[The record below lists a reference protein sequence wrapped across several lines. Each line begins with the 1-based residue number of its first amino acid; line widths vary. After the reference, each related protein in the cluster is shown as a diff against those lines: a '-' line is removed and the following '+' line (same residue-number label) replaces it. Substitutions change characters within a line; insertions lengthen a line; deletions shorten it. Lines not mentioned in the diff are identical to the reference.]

1 MSPEI
6 DVSSTE
12 TILEIKGLSKGFPGV
27 QALSKVDFTLKR
39 GEVHALMGENG
50 AGKST
55 VIKVLTGVYEK
66 DAGLITYNAAP
77 LECSSPL
84 HAQEVGISTVYQEV
98 NLVPNL
104 SVAENIFLGRQP
116 IKFGLMD
123 WKRMNKEAVEILNRF
138 DIHLDVE
145 KNLGEYPVAIQ
156 QMVAIARALE
166 LNAQILILDEPTSS
180 LNVQETERLFNQ
192 IRRLRQEGTAI
203 VFITHFLDQV
213 YQISDTI
220 TVLRNGE
227 YIGTWPAVELN
238 KFQLIG
244 KLLGKE
250 AEKLSE
256 VTATRI
262 TDANG
267 KQNGSKKAIV
277 ETRGLSRDGGIK
289 PFDLSVEPGDVLGC
303 AGLLGSGRTEVANLL
318 FGVDHPDDGD
328 LLVEGKKE
336 KVKSPRQALQLGIA
350 LSPEDRKEQG
360 IIGDLSVREN
370 IILALQNRKG
380 WIKTLSLAEQQ
391 ELADKYIKLLNIK
404 TPSAD
409 QAIKNLSGGNQQ
421 KVIIGRW
428 LAANPKFLIL
438 DEPTRGIDVGAKTE
452 IQKLIVE
459 LSKQDMAVMFISS
472 ELEEIARCSTEVMV
486 MHDMQ
491 VSDLLEGDEINEESI
506 MQAIAERHT
515 DNNHE

>member
-1 MSPEI
+1 MSPQN
-6 DVSSTE
+6 DVSSE
-12 TILEIKGLSKGFPGV
+12 QAILEIRGLSKGFPGV
-27 QALSKVDFTLKR
+27 QALSNVDFTLKR

-66 DAGLITYNAAP
+66 DAGSITYEGSP

-116 IKFGLMD
+116 MKFGLMD
-123 WKRMNKEAVEILNRF
+123 WKFMNKEATEILSRF

-192 IRRLRQEGTAI
+192 MRRLRQEGTAI

-213 YQISDTI
+213 YEISDTI

-227 YIGTWPAVELN
+227 YIGTWSASELD
-238 KFQLIG
+238 KLQLIG

-256 VTATRI
+256 VTAKRI
-262 TDANG
+262 TDVNG
-267 KQNGSKKAIV
+267 KQNGDKKAIL
-277 ETRGLSRDGGIK
+277 ETRGLTREGGIK

-318 FGVDHPDDGD
+318 FGVDQADDGD
-328 LLVEGKKE
+328 LIIEGKTE
-336 KVKSPRQALQLGIA
+336 KVRSPRQALQLGIA

-380 WIKTLSLAEQQ
+380 WFKTLSPAEQQ
-391 ELADKYIKLLNIK
+391 ELADKYIALLNIK

-459 LSKQDMAVMFISS
+459 LSRQDMAVMFISS

-491 VSDLLEGDEINEESI
+491 VSDFLEDEEINEHSI

-515 DNNHE
+515 EENHG

>member
-1 MSPEI
+1 MSPSKDENRS
-6 DVSSTE
+6 DL
-12 TILEIKGLSKGFPGV
+12 ILEIKGLRKGFPGV
-27 QALSKVDFTLKR
+27 QALANVDLSLRR

-55 VIKVLTGVYEK
+55 VIKVLTGVYER
-66 DAGLITYNAAP
+66 DSGEIIYNGKP
-77 LECSSPL
+77 LKCSSPL

-116 IKFGLMD
+116 IKFGRMD
-123 WKRMNKEAVEILNRF
+123 WKSMNREAVQIVSRF
-138 DIHLDVE
+138 DLDLDVE

-180 LNVQETERLFNQ
+180 LNVQETERLFIQ
-192 IRRLRQEGTAI
+192 MKRLRDAGTAI

-220 TVLRNGE
+220 TVLRNGT
-227 YIGTWPAVELN
+227 YIGTWSASELD
-238 KFQLIG
+238 KFQLIT

-256 VTATRI
+256 VTAKRVSGI
-262 TDANG
+262 TDNQVNNKANVI
-267 KQNGSKKAIV
+267 K
-277 ETRGLSRDGGIK
+277 TRGLSSVGGVK
-289 PFDLSVEPGDVLGC
+289 PFDVGIAPGDVLGC

-318 FGVDHPDDGD
+318 FGVDQAAGGT
-328 LLVEGKKE
+328 LLVNGKEE
-336 KVKSPRQALQLGIA
+336 KVKSPRQAIQLGIA

-380 WIKTLSLAEQQ
+380 WFKTISIGEQQ
-391 ELADKYIKLLNIK
+391 EIADKYIELLNIK

-428 LAANPKFLIL
+428 LAADPKFLIL

-491 VSDLLEGDEINEESI
+491 VSGVLKGDDINEQKI
-506 MQAIAERHT
+506 MRAIAERHT
-515 DNNHE
+515 NDQ

>member
-1 MSPEI
+1 
-6 DVSSTE
+6 
-12 TILEIKGLSKGFPGV
+12 
-27 QALSKVDFTLKR
+27 
-39 GEVHALMGENG
+39 
-50 AGKST
+50 
-55 VIKVLTGVYEK
+55 
-66 DAGLITYNAAP
+66 
-77 LECSSPL
+77 
-84 HAQEVGISTVYQEV
+84 
-98 NLVPNL
+98 
-104 SVAENIFLGRQP
+104 
-116 IKFGLMD
+116 MD
-123 WKRMNKEAVEILNRF
+123 WKTMNREAVEILSRF

-166 LNAQILILDEPTSS
+166 LNAKILILDEPTSS
-180 LNVQETERLFNQ
+180 LNVQETDRLFNQ

-213 YQISDTI
+213 YEISDTI

-227 YIGTWPAVELN
+227 YIGTWPVEDLD

-267 KQNGSKKAIV
+267 KQNGVKEAIV
-277 ETRGLSRDGGIK
+277 EARGLSREGGIK

-318 FGVDHPDDGD
+318 FGVDQPDDGD
-328 LLVEGKKE
+328 LIVEGKKE

-370 IILALQNRKG
+370 IILALQNRQG
-380 WIKTLSLAEQQ
+380 WFKTLSPSVQH

-459 LSKQDMAVMFISS
+459 LSRQDMAVMFISS
-472 ELEEIARCSTEVMV
+472 ELEEIARCSSEVMV

-491 VSDLLEGDEINEESI
+491 VADFLQGDEINEHSI
-506 MQAIAERHT
+506 MQAIAERHA
-515 DNNHE
+515 DENHG

>member
-1 MSPEI
+1 MSP
-6 DVSSTE
+6 SSDGSADP
-12 TILEIKGLSKGFPGV
+12 ILKIRGLSKGFPGV
-27 QALSKVDFTLKR
+27 QALSNVDFTLKR

-55 VIKVLTGVYEK
+55 VIKVLTGVYAK
-66 DAGLITYNAAP
+66 DSGEITYNGKL

-84 HAQEVGISTVYQEV
+84 QAQEVGISTVYQEV

-116 IKFGLMD
+116 MKFGRMD
-123 WKRMNKEAVEILNRF
+123 WKTMNKEAVEILSRF
-138 DIHLDVE
+138 DMDLDVE
-145 KNLGEYPVAIQ
+145 KNLGEYAVAVQ

-180 LNVQETERLFNQ
+180 LNAQETGRLFTQ
-192 IRRLRQEGTAI
+192 MRRLQEAGTAI

-213 YQISDTI
+213 YEISDTI

-227 YIGTWPAVELN
+227 YIGTWSASELD
-238 KFQLIG
+238 KFQLIT

-256 VTATRI
+256 VTAKKVDNTQ
-262 TDANG
+262 A
-267 KQNGSKKAIV
+267 KQNGGAINV
-277 ETRGLSRDGGIK
+277 LETRGLSREGGIK
-289 PFDLSVEPGDVLGC
+289 PFDINVAPGDVLGC

-318 FGVDHPDDGD
+318 FGVDSADGGTMIVD
-328 LLVEGKKE
+328 GKE
-336 KVKSPRQALQLGIA
+336 QKVKSPRQAIQLGIA
-350 LSPEDRKEQG
+350 LSPEDRKDQG

-380 WIKTLSLAEQQ
+380 WFKTLSQAEQQ
-391 ELADKYIKLLNIK
+391 EIADKYIELLNIK
-404 TPSAD
+404 TPSSE

-472 ELEEIARCSTEVMV
+472 ELEEVARCSTEVMV

-491 VSDLLEGDEINEESI
+491 LSEFLHGDDINEQSI
-506 MQAIAERHT
+506 MHAIAERHT
-515 DNNHE
+515 NEK

>member
-1 MSPEI
+1 MSAET
-6 DVSSTE
+6 DVRSAE
-12 TILEIKGLSKGFPGV
+12 TILKIRGMSKGFPGV
-27 QALSKVDFTLKR
+27 QALSNVDFTLKR

-66 DAGLITYNAAP
+66 DSGEITYNGKSI
-77 LECSSPL
+77 ECSSPL
-84 HAQEVGISTVYQEV
+84 HAQEMGISTVYQEV

-116 IKFGLMD
+116 IKFGFMD
-123 WKRMNKEAVEILNRF
+123 WKKMNTESVDILKRF

-166 LNAQILILDEPTSS
+166 LNAQVLILDEPTSS
-180 LNVQETERLFNQ
+180 LNVGETKRLFTQ
-192 IRRLRQEGTAI
+192 MRRLREEGKAI

-213 YQISDTI
+213 YEITDTI

-227 YIGTWPAVELN
+227 YIGTWPTDELD
-238 KFQLIG
+238 KYQLIG

-256 VTATRI
+256 VTAKRI

-267 KQNGSKKAIV
+267 EQNGDKAAIL
-277 ETRGLSRDGGIK
+277 ETRGLSRTGGIK
-289 PFDLSVEPGDVLGC
+289 PFDISIAKGDVLGC
-303 AGLLGSGRTEVANLL
+303 AGLLGSGRTEVANLM
-318 FGVDHPDDGD
+318 FGVDHADSGS
-328 LLVEGKKE
+328 LLIEGKE
-336 KVKSPRQALQLGIA
+336 VKVKSPRQALMLGIA
-350 LSPEDRKEQG
+350 LSPEDRKDQG

-380 WIKTLSLAEQQ
+380 WFKSLDQAEQQ
-391 ELADKYIKLLNIK
+391 ELADKYIELLNIK

-459 LSKQDMAVMFISS
+459 LSCQDMAVMFISS

-486 MHDMQ
+486 MHDME
-491 VSDLLEGDEINEESI
+491 VSGFLHGDEINEQSI
-506 MQAIAERHT
+506 MQAIAEKHT
-515 DNNHE
+515 D

>member
-1 MSPEI
+1 MSP
-6 DVSSTE
+6 SSDGSADP
-12 TILEIKGLSKGFPGV
+12 ILKIRGLSKGFPGV
-27 QALSKVDFTLKR
+27 QALSNVDFTLKR

-55 VIKVLTGVYEK
+55 VIKVLTGVYAK
-66 DAGLITYNAAP
+66 DSGEITYNGKL

-84 HAQEVGISTVYQEV
+84 QAQEVGISTVYQEV

-116 IKFGLMD
+116 MKFGRMD
-123 WKRMNKEAVEILNRF
+123 WKTMNKEAVEILSRF
-138 DIHLDVE
+138 DMDLDVE
-145 KNLGEYPVAIQ
+145 KNLGEYAVAVQ

-180 LNVQETERLFNQ
+180 LNAQETGRLFTQ
-192 IRRLRQEGTAI
+192 MRRLQEAGTAI

-213 YQISDTI
+213 YEISDTI

-227 YIGTWPAVELN
+227 YIGTWSASELD
-238 KFQLIG
+238 KFQLIT

-256 VTATRI
+256 VTAKRVDNTQ
-262 TDANG
+262 A
-267 KQNGSKKAIV
+267 KQNGGAINV
-277 ETRGLSRDGGIK
+277 LETRGLSREGGIK
-289 PFDLSVEPGDVLGC
+289 PFDINVAPGDVLGC

-318 FGVDHPDDGD
+318 FGVDSADGGTMI
-328 LLVEGKKE
+328 VEGKE
-336 KVKSPRQALQLGIA
+336 ERVKSPRQAIQLGIA
-350 LSPEDRKEQG
+350 LSPEDRKDQG

-380 WIKTLSLAEQQ
+380 WFKTLSQAEQQ
-391 ELADKYIKLLNIK
+391 EIADKYIELLNIK
-404 TPSAD
+404 TPSSE

-472 ELEEIARCSTEVMV
+472 ELEEVARCSTEVMV

-491 VSDLLEGDEINEESI
+491 LSEFLHGDDINEQSI
-506 MQAIAERHT
+506 MHAIAERHT
-515 DNNHE
+515 HEK